1 MDDSVVW
8 RDGAD
13 MYSLCHHRYFYNGS
27 GTFQLMI
34 CFSIASFGSLANIY
48 DCSFLILLQVRPAV
62 SHGLGLQG
70 SLKDGPWSY
79 RICSIVIMTPI
90 YSTLLVLVGTV
101 FGRHHYFR
109 HFSVK
114 MFSRFGI
121 PPEMLDANFHHTKNH
136 FRKY

>member
-1 MDDSVVW
+1 
-8 RDGAD
+8 
-13 MYSLCHHRYFYNGS
+13 
-27 GTFQLMI
+27 MI
-34 CFSIASFGSLANIY
+34 AHFFIL
-48 DCSFLILLQVRPAV
+48 FLFQVRPAV
-62 SHGLGLQG
+62 SHGLGLKG